1 MYCRPQGVIER
12 CWSRRQ
18 LTASSSGQ
26 LLLEH
31 PIVTFVHAESGIGRL
46 RVLVVALDVEAQSTD
61 VGTLLCLMNDIPI
74 QGAEHAMAALL
85 WRHVHALNP
94 PPPGVAPVAPFVGN
108 HQATCALVIAF
119 RDSIEAACAI
129 GQHRVNARLQ
139 SFARQF
145 ELFRFQRHL
154 LVAVNEKVEIVE
166 GGRSGVGRLV
176 WLGHGGTV
184 WDGVRTVG
192 RDECDAAT
200 RLTVHSGDEL
210 SGPLLRACGAV
221 RAGAS

>member
-154 LVAVNEKVEIVE
+154 LVAAPSAGCSERESRDRRGWPVGCGKAGVAGSWRHCV
-166 GGRSGVGRLV
+166 GRSEDGWKGR
-176 WLGHGGTV
+176 
-184 WDGVRTVG
+184 VR
-192 RDECDAAT
+192 RCDALDCT
-200 RLTVHSGDEL
+200 
-210 SGPLLRACGAV
+210 LRG
-221 RAGAS
+221 